1 MDLKW
6 AEHVLDGD
14 ESLVRCLTTRLNGLK
29 IIGKVAPFKTKKMLA
44 DGIFMS
50 KVIYLIPLWGGC
62 EKYLI
67 RSLQVIQNK
76 AARAVTK
83 LDWSTSSHV
92 LLSQCGWLS
101 VHQLVVYHTVV
112 LVHKVLLSGT
122 PKHLFNLFNEDY
134 NVKTR
139 LDDQK
144 LLKPEQ
150 TKAPKNDLA
159 MDSFRDY
166 NLLPLAIRSTSP
178 ILKFKRL
185 VKTWI
190 SENIP
195 LA

>member
-1 MDLKW
+1 M
-6 AEHVLDGD
+6 
-14 ESLVRCLTTRLNGLK
+14 
-29 IIGKVAPFKTKKMLA
+29 
-44 DGIFMS
+44 
-50 KVIYLIPLWGGC
+50 
-62 EKYLI
+62 
-67 RSLQVIQNK
+67 
-76 AARAVTK
+76 
-83 LDWSTSSHV
+83 
-92 LLSQCGWLS
+92 
-101 VHQLVVYHTVV
+101 HQLVVYHTVV

-150 TKAPKNDLA
+150 TKAPKKDLA
-159 MDSFRDY
+159 MDSFRWRSIQDY

-178 ILKFKRL
+178 FLKFKRL